1 MNDTHVTIRGW
12 IGGEPKLFDKRSAGE
27 NPNRATTIFRVGVT
41 PRYFNRFENQYT
53 DGATTWYS
61 VRCYG
66 ALAKNAAMSLSKGM
80 PVMVR
85 GRLTTRLWMD
95 KSGNQNSELA
105 IIADSVGVELS
116 NGIVDYTKRSD
127 RVLKP
132 QPGEPGWTDV
142 SERTEPEQGWTGTG
156 DSRAGTGD
164 SRAGTSGS
172 RADMGAPGA
181 EGVVDQNGGV
191 GENGG
196 VDVRGVVDADGV
208 VPDDVDLA
216 DLEALDDELDDTLDD
231 ALEDADYGEDDHELV
246 DA

>member
-12 IGGEPKLFDKRSAGE
+12 IGGEPKLFDKDGETAFEAELHQSAKCSDSLS
-27 NPNRATTIFRVGVT
+27 RL
-41 PRYFNRFENQYT
+41 
-53 DGATTWYS
+53 TTWYS

-156 DSRAGTGD
+156 DSRAGT
-164 SRAGTSGS
+164 SGS
-172 RADMGAPGA
+172 RADTGVPGA
-181 EGVVDQNGGV
+181 DGVVDQNGGV

-196 VDVRGVVDADGV
+196 LLMRTASFPTTSTWRILKRWTTSWTIRWMTRWRMRTTARTTTSWLTRNA
-208 VPDDVDLA
+208 VPSGRCA
-216 DLEALDDELDDTLDD
+216 
-231 ALEDADYGEDDHELV
+231 
-246 DA
+246 